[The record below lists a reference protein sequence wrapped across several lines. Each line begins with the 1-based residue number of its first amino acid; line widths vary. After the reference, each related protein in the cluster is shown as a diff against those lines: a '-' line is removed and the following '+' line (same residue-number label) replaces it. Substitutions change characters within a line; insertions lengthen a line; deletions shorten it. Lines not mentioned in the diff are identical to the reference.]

1 MCRPRGLE
9 AIGGQ
14 DSVTGVRP
22 DDSVTRRRYHTNSMA
37 SYWIVVPR
45 DNPELFELLSVAFRG
60 RAGFSVIVDR
70 RGASGASP
78 QDERRASNAALAHD
92 EFIIAE
98 QAGRT
103 ADEADG
109 AVTAAERRYVAPR
122 VPVRRRRSRR
132 SGYRIESGSGHARTI
147 RVAS

>member
-1 MCRPRGLE
+1 
-9 AIGGQ
+9 
-14 DSVTGVRP
+14 
-22 DDSVTRRRYHTNSMA
+22 MA

-45 DNPELFELLSVAFRG
+45 DNPELFELLSVAFHG

-70 RGASGASP
+70 RGAGGASSEG
-78 QDERRASNAALAHD
+78 ERRASNAPLAHD

-109 AVTAAERRYVAPR
+109 TVTAAEHRYAAPR
-122 VPVRRRRSRR
+122 VPVRRRRPRR
-132 SGYRIESGSGHARTI
+132 SGYRIESGAAHARTI